1 MSSSSEALTWAWRQE
16 IPKRPLTKLVL
27 VALAGETTRVKD
39 GPFEADP
46 GVDRLVRLT
55 GMNEATVRRHLR
67 WLVGQHIISKSSTVD
82 ANGHRQRDRYTLPIV
97 VVTSVAHRAQSQLAE
112 SPLGREPTGT
122 RARLVRPDTS
132 SQTRTKADQCAE
144 SPVGAEPGQVL
155 KDKEQKPKTKRSPST
170 TTDFETFW
178 SVYPRRVGKRGAE
191 SEFARA
197 VKRATVETILAGAER
212 YRDDPHRQDQFT
224 KHPSTWLHQDCWED
238 DPLPAPLPSG
248 SARHH
253 RDVAP
258 DGMTYT
264 GTDGVVRQMPPSG
277 RFRAE

>member
-16 IPKRPLTKLVL
+16 IPRRPLTKLVL

-55 GMNEATVRRHLR
+55 SMNEATIRRHLR
-67 WLVGQHIISKSSTVD
+67 WLVEQHVISKSSAVD

-97 VVTSVAHRAQSQLAE
+97 VVTSVAHRAQSQPAE

-122 RARLVRPDTS
+122 RARSVRPDS
-132 SQTRTKADQCAE
+132 SNQTGTDVLQCAE
-144 SPVGAEPGQVL
+144 SPVGGEPGQVL
-155 KDKEQKPKTKRSPST
+155 KDEELKTKPKNKRSPST
-170 TTDFETFW
+170 ATDFETFW

-191 SEFARA
+191 SEFERA
-197 VKRATVETILAGAER
+197 VKRASVEAVLAGAER
-212 YRDDPHRQDQFT
+212 YRDDPHRQDQYT

-238 DPLPAPLPSG
+238 DPLPA
-248 SARHH
+248 ARTRGP
-253 RDVAP
+253 RDVSP
-258 DGMTYT
+258 DGLSYT